1 VSYILLSISIL
12 WRRRAHNFAYVMGGG
27 DSHGTNDVVD
37 VGAETLDD
45 DPVAMYIGYYDIGV
59 IDASDIYFVGLVNSH
74 LL

>member
-1 VSYILLSISIL
+1 
-12 WRRRAHNFAYVMGGG
+12 MGGG